1 MSEIDSGGVGALEGV
16 SLFEAQKEDMRA
28 QVRLIARE
36 LDDLLQEKNKIKGEM
51 QIYRQRIEMG
61 PKIEQ
66 MLTDLTRGYD
76 AINENYQRLL
86 QKKFNAK
93 VAENL
98 ERAQQAEQFTIL
110 DPAKLPDK
118 PFKPQTRKILLLAFC
133 LALGSGLGLAFLK
146 EYLDASFSSAKE
158 LEGTLQMPVLASIP
172 LITTD
177 RDRRGMLVKKIVS
190 ATAMVSMT
198 SILLYA
204 LYFLWR
210 MDPMLHT
217 TPLG

>member
-1 MSEIDSGGVGALEGV
+1 
-16 SLFEAQKEDMRA
+16 MRA

-204 LYFLWR
+204 LYFLWS